1 MKNAIKWG
9 YNICIVRAEKSAVI
23 KGGRND
29 MKIRRKAYQ
38 ELLEW
43 KNSSGTS
50 KAILV
55 KGARRVGKSYLVEEF
70 ARNEYRSYIM
80 VDFSSVI
87 PGTFKVFQE
96 YGNRAKLD
104 EFFNQLSVLYGKA
117 LYPGKSVIIFDEV
130 QKYPKARELIKYLVA
145 DGRYDYIETGS
156 LISIRK
162 NVKDII
168 IPSEEEEMKLYPL
181 DFEEFLNAVGDETTI
196 PFLRRAYEDRKPLG
210 NLLKSVNEKLRVYM
224 IVGGMPQSVVS
235 YAESRNYDMVE
246 RVKRNIVRLYRED
259 IAKYAESYVA
269 EATAVFQAIPAQL
282 SHHDKKI
289 KYSSLK
295 EGDRFSCY
303 KDAIHWIQES
313 MVGSLCYGVDEPDVF
328 EGFSLQPS
336 KIKCYMGDTG
346 LLLTLA
352 AGDNYL
358 KSELYKSFM
367 LGKLSV
373 NKGMMTENLVAQMLS
388 VNGHPLRFY
397 ETSVL
402 TAEEKKKKYEVDFL
416 LLSGGSV
423 TPLEV
428 KSGNAR
434 EHASLDYFQKRFRKN
449 SEKGIVLTKG
459 DLRETEQYLFLPLAM
474 AMFL

>member
-1 MKNAIKWG
+1 
-9 YNICIVRAEKSAVI
+9 
-23 KGGRND
+23 

-43 KNSSGTS
+43 KNSSDMS

-80 VDFSSVI
+80 IDFSSVI
-87 PGTFKVFQE
+87 PGTLKVFQE

-104 EFFNQLSVLYGKA
+104 EFFNQLSVLYGSP

-181 DFEEFLNAVGDETTI
+181 DFEEFLNAIGDEMTI
-196 PFLRRAYEDRKPLG
+196 PFLRGAYESRKPLG
-210 NLLKSVNEKLRVYM
+210 NLLKSVNEKLRAYM
-224 IVGGMPQSVVS
+224 IVGGMPQAVVS

-246 RVKRNIVRLYRED
+246 RVKRNIIRLYRED

-303 KDAIHWIQES
+303 KDAVYWIQDA
-313 MVGSLCYGVDEPDVF
+313 MVGTLCYGVDEPAMF
-328 EGFSLQPS
+328 EGFSLQPN

-352 AGDNYL
+352 AGKNYL
-358 KSELYKSFM
+358 KSELYKSFV

-373 NKGMMTENLVAQMLS
+373 NKGMMTENLVAQMLT
-388 VNGHPLRFY
+388 VNRHPLRFY
-397 ETSVL
+397 ETMVPVV
-402 TAEEKKKKYEVDFL
+402 EECGKGIPKKKKYEVDFL
-416 LLSGGSV
+416 LLSGGRV

-449 SEKGIVLTKG
+449 GEKGIVLTKG
-459 DLRETEQYLFLPLAM
+459 DLRDTEQYLFLPLAM

>member
-1 MKNAIKWG
+1 
-9 YNICIVRAEKSAVI
+9 
-23 KGGRND
+23 

-80 VDFSSVI
+80 VDFSSMI
-87 PGTFKVFQE
+87 PGTLKVFQE
-96 YGNRAKLD
+96 YGNRARLD

-162 NVKDII
+162 NVKNIV

-196 PFLRRAYEDRKPLG
+196 PFLRRAYEARKPLG
-210 NLLKSVNEKLRVYM
+210 NLLKSVNEKLRAYM
-224 IVGGMPQSVVS
+224 IVGGMPQAVVS

-246 RVKRNIVRLYRED
+246 RVKRNIIRLYRED

-269 EATAVFQAIPAQL
+269 EAAAVFQAIPAQL

-303 KDAIHWIQES
+303 KDAIHWIQEA
-313 MVGSLCYGVDEPDVF
+313 MVGSLCYGVDEPAVF

-336 KIKCYMGDTG
+336 KIKCYLGDTG

-397 ETSVL
+397 EASVL

-416 LLSGGSV
+416 LLSGGNV

-434 EHASLDYFQKRFRKN
+434 EHVSLDYFQKRFRKN